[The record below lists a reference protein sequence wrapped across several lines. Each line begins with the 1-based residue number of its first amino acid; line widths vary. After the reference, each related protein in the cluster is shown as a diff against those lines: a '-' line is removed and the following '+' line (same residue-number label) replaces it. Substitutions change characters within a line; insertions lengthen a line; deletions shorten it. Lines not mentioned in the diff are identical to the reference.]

1 MTENE
6 AAVELSPLETF
17 LEESH
22 AQLDQAQRG
31 IKEISLLVEQSHGEV
46 EKLAKRNADITSRIH
61 QLQAHFDTVPRED
74 IRTVYDDALDAAR
87 TA

>member
-46 EKLAKRNADITSRIH
+46 EKLAKRNAD
-61 QLQAHFDTVPRED
+61 
-74 IRTVYDDALDAAR
+74 
-87 TA
+87 